1 MDMRYQKLFEE
12 GRIGS
17 LVLKNRGVMMPM
29 ATDMAD
35 KDGIVTPRQIRY
47 YQERAKGGI
56 AMIINEYT
64 GVDDVDSIPSIHNL
78 RIARDYH
85 ISEMEKLTDA
95 VHMYGCKIVAQ
106 IHHGGATSNPA
117 FTGRDNLAPSAVA
130 IAPGRPVP
138 KEMTLEDIKRVEQ
151 KFIDAAVRCKKAG

>member
-1 MDMRYQKLFEE
+1 MSYEKLFEK
-12 GRIGS
+12 GRIGT

-56 AMIINEYT
+56 GMIINEYT

-95 VHMYGCKIVAQ
+95 VHLYGCKIVAQ
-106 IHHGGATSNPA
+106 IHHGGATSNP
-117 FTGRDNLAPSAVA
+117 
-130 IAPGRPVP
+130 
-138 KEMTLEDIKRVEQ
+138 
-151 KFIDAAVRCKKAG
+151 RCV